1 MLLIQLNEHTQSK
14 KIYIFCNF
22 LFTNSVKFDL
32 IMLGRSTM
40 IKDKLKELDIKITEL
55 AKYLQISRPTMYKYI
70 ECYDLGQEELVD
82 KQIAKL
88 FDYISK
94 NDLIDKV
101 NVINFILTS
110 INGNNNVVTNK
121 SNKFIKSVDLLYQK
135 DPNSKKIKF
144 IKKIITTDKF
154 NVVIDYLLS
163 IEPLISKKKRSP
175 MESKMLKPYLEINK
189 IQNIKE
195 GK

>member
-1 MLLIQLNEHTQSK
+1 
-14 KIYIFCNF
+14 
-22 LFTNSVKFDL
+22 
-32 IMLGRSTM
+32 M

-121 SNKFIKSVDLLYQK
+121 SNKFIKSVDSLYQK
-135 DPNSKKIKF
+135 DPNSKK
-144 IKKIITTDKF
+144 
-154 NVVIDYLLS
+154 
-163 IEPLISKKKRSP
+163 
-175 MESKMLKPYLEINK
+175 
-189 IQNIKE
+189 
-195 GK
+195 

>member
-1 MLLIQLNEHTQSK
+1 MSILSQRKFTFSV
-14 KIYIFCNF
+14 NF
-22 LFTNSVKFDL
+22 LFTNSVKLDL

-110 INGNNNVVTNK
+110 INENNNVVTNK
-121 SNKFIKSVDLLYQK
+121 SNKFIKSVDSLYQK

-163 IEPLISKKKRSP
+163 IEPIISKKKRSP
-175 MESKMLKPYLEINK
+175 MDSKMLKPYLEINQ

>member
-1 MLLIQLNEHTQSK
+1 MGILSQRKFTFFVK
-14 KIYIFCNF
+14 F

-121 SNKFIKSVDLLYQK
+121 SNKFIKSVDSLYQK

-175 MESKMLKPYLEINK
+175 MDSKMLKPYLEINK